1 MWGNARRYQGK
12 QGDAEVDKTRT
23 LKEALKNRWAS
34 YFGPEVVSSFG
45 NEIAF
50 LKCICDLPGHLCPS
64 LSRRSHVQQRK
75 IEKEGGNG
83 QANHFSS
90 KNCSSIA
97 LSISMNDLWLVTF
110 CDSDWMFNLSEKI
123 TSLEEYFLY
132 SAHCYIFQRGQGTK
146 TEAL

>member
-50 LKCICDLPGHLCPS
+50 LKCICDLPGLLCPS

-83 QANHFSS
+83 QANHFSR

-97 LSISMNDLWLVTF
+97 LSILM
-110 CDSDWMFNLSEKI
+110 M
-123 TSLEEYFLY
+123 
-132 SAHCYIFQRGQGTK
+132 
-146 TEAL
+146 